1 MYTSADSRANCCLQ
15 STPSKAYENIAYR
28 MRNILKILLWITMYG
43 TDYTASTSSVFVQVF
58 ACMLS
63 EAILLFI
70 STSLAVYQQ
79 WQPQTDIDT
88 GWWQHTPFSKVIR
101 FYSNVTRPVLM
112 APSGTHPAQ
121 FFRLFVYCSSTCND
135 QDSRCLKSR
144 NQR

>member
-1 MYTSADSRANCCLQ
+1 MVLIIQQALAQFLY
-15 STPSKAYENIAYR
+15 K
-28 MRNILKILLWITMYG
+28 
-43 TDYTASTSSVFVQVF
+43 FF

-101 FYSNVTRPVLM
+101 FYSNVTRPVST

-121 FFRLFVYCSSTCND
+121 FFLVLY
-135 QDSRCLKSR
+135 
-144 NQR
+144 